1 MFLQSPTRGQTG
13 TQARRQAEMPRRRSV
28 IRDSMTLGGGWK
40 ILRCKLQG
48 TNSLAAAG
56 SSAGRWDNESKH
68 KSDTLV
74 NKRAAALRTGGA
86 MGIGRRF
93 LDV

>member
-1 MFLQSPTRGQTG
+1 MQAARDKQS
-13 TQARRQAEMPRRRSV
+13 
-28 IRDSMTLGGGWK
+28 GGGG
-40 ILRCKLQG
+40 KLCWEVGQRKQ
-48 TNSLAAAG
+48 AQV
-56 SSAGRWDNESKH
+56 RH
-68 KSDTLV
+68 TLV